1 MTQVDNSVRAVL
13 SGRAPICLTPEQTIR
28 QAASILSNHEIGAA
42 PVLAGDRLVG
52 IFSERDILRRV
63 AAIGGDLD
71 MMRVVDA
78 MTRDP
83 RTVSIETS
91 LVEALALMIEG
102 NFRHLRAFSESASR
116 RPTCA
121 NRFPNGQFSGGLQ
134 HRPSNRKRVA
144 ASFQGPARRCAR
156 SVGVFL

>member
-1 MTQVDNSVRAVL
+1 MRAVL
-13 SGRAPICLTPEQTIR
+13 SGRAPICLTPEQTIC

-83 RTVSIETS
+83 RTVSTETS

-102 NFRHLRAFSESASR
+102 NFRHLPVVDGDGRVIAMLSIRDIPLVNQLMHLQWTTWTVGELR
-116 RPTCA
+116 EPRP
-121 NRFPNGQFSGGLQ
+121 RSSGFDQLPGRGR
-134 HRPSNRKRVA
+134 HEY
-144 ASFQGPARRCAR
+144 
-156 SVGVFL
+156 